1 MNPEKHAYSR
11 LHIWWLAIRPKT
23 LPAALSAVIVA
34 CALTAHDGVEVRARD
49 SAQKRNGYMEKTLPA
64 VASVEQG

>member
-34 CALTAHDGVEVRARD
+34 CALTGHDGVFRLGPALATNYQIGRASCRE
-49 SAQKRNGYMEKTLPA
+49 R
-64 VASVEQG
+64 V